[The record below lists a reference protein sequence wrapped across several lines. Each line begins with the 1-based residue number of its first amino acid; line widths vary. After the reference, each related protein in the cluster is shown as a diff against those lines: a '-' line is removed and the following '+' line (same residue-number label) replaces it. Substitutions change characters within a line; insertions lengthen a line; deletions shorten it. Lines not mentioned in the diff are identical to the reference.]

1 MNMARKSRKNLSP
14 VVNEEYSFAGWRA
27 AVYVRLSVEDTRTR
41 TDSIETQ
48 QMIIREFLEDH
59 RDIQVIDTYI
69 DNGTTGTNFQR
80 PAFQR
85 MLDDIESSKVNCVIV
100 KDLSRLGRNSI
111 DTGYYIERY
120 FPGKKVRFIA
130 VNENYDTEMEHSEQ
144 DALMI
149 PLRNMIN
156 EAYSIDIGKKIKA
169 QQRQAMKDGKFIGA
183 RAPYGYLKSP
193 DDCHQLII
201 DPVASKVVQQMFQWA
216 AEGAGINTIVM
227 KLNEAGCLPPSLY
240 KQSIDEFPGKVQHY
254 RLSAGHW
261 SSWSV
266 NKILRSQVY
275 VGDLVQGKSKIIDH
289 QQVKAREDEYTIVQN
304 THEAIISRDQ
314 FDQVQRLLTEAGQK
328 AVAARKHAFTPNPLK
343 VKVFCGHCGRSLHR
357 GEAERKKSD
366 NVYAVTCLTRYRYDR
381 NGCPGVH
388 IYEHKLIAALT
399 ELLQKELDAVL
410 GCLRLSAD
418 QSDEEQRRIDTI
430 HHDIAACRKE
440 IERLHGL
447 KRGLYESLL
456 SGVLTQEEYQ
466 FMRKRYDVQIE
477 QQQSS
482 VQAHESALTLLRQ
495 HDKLHS
501 RLQDDAQLLRDRP
514 ELAVKVINRLI
525 DRIEITHDRQITVF
539 YSFADEVKAWMEAH
553 SK

>member
-1 MNMARKSRKNLSP
+1 M
-14 VVNEEYSFAGWRA
+14 F
-27 AVYVRLSVEDTRTR
+27 
-41 TDSIETQ
+41 
-48 QMIIREFLEDH
+48 
-59 RDIQVIDTYI
+59 DTYI
-69 DNGTTGTNFQR
+69 DNGKTGTNFQR
-80 PAFQR
+80 PEFQR
-85 MLDDIESSKVNCVIV
+85 MLDDIESGKVNCVIV

-120 FPGKKVRFIA
+120 FPSKKVRFIA
-130 VNENYDTEMEHSEQ
+130 VNEDYDTEKEHSEQ

-183 RAPYGYLKSP
+183 RAPYGYRKSP
-193 DDCHQLII
+193 DDCHQLIV

-216 AEGAGINTIVM
+216 AEGAGINAIVM
-227 KLNEAGCLPPSLY
+227 KLNEAGYLPPSLY
-240 KQSIDEFPGKVQHY
+240 KESINEFPDKVQHY

-266 NKILRSQVY
+266 RKILFNQVY
-275 VGDLVQGKSKIIDH
+275 VGDLVQGKRKNIDH
-289 QQVKAREDEYTIVQN
+289 RQVNASEDEYTIVEN
-304 THEAIISRDQ
+304 THEAIIGREL
-314 FDQVQRLLTEAGQK
+314 FEQVRQVLDAAGQK
-328 AVAARKHAFTPNPLK
+328 AIANRKKSFTPNPLK
-343 VKVFCGHCGRSLHR
+343 GKVFCGHCGRSLHR
-357 GEAERKKSD
+357 GEAERKKSG
-366 NVYAVTCLTRYRYDR
+366 NVYALTCLTRYRYDR

-418 QSDEEQRRIDTI
+418 QTDEEQGKLETI
-430 HHDIAACRKE
+430 HRDIAACRKE

-466 FMRKRYDVQIE
+466 FMRKRYDAQIE

-482 VQAHESALTLLRQ
+482 V
-495 HDKLHS
+495 
-501 RLQDDAQLLRDRP
+501 
-514 ELAVKVINRLI
+514 
-525 DRIEITHDRQITVF
+525 
-539 YSFADEVKAWMEAH
+539 
-553 SK
+553 

>member
-1 MNMARKSRKNLSP
+1 MPK
-14 VVNEEYSFAGWRA
+14 FRA
-27 AVYVRLSVEDTRTR
+27 TKYIRLSYADDRSTES
-41 TDSIETQ
+41 DSVGNQRKLIDDFVSRNPDIE
-48 QMIIREFLEDH
+48 IVSER
-59 RDIQVIDTYI
+59 IDDGYS
-69 DNGTTGTNFQR
+69 GTIFQR

-85 MLDDIESSKVNCVIV
+85 MLDDIESGKVNCVIV

-130 VNENYDTEMEHSEQ
+130 VNEDYDTEQEHSEQ

-169 QQRQAMKDGKFIGA
+169 QQRQAMKDGKFVGA
-183 RAPYGYLKSP
+183 RAPYGYRKSP
-193 DDCHQLII
+193 DDCHQLIV
-201 DPVASKVVQQMFQWA
+201 DPVASQVVQQMFQWA

-240 KQSIDEFPGKVQHY
+240 KQSIGEFPGKVQHY

-289 QQVKAREDEYTIVQN
+289 QQVKASEDEYTIVQN
-304 THEAIISRDQ
+304 THEAIISRELFEHVRTILD
-314 FDQVQRLLTEAGQK
+314 EAGQK
-328 AVAARKHAFTPNPLK
+328 AVAARKKSFTPNPLK
-343 VKVFCGHCGRSLHR
+343 GKVFCGHCGRSLHR
-357 GEAERKKSD
+357 GENERKKSG
-366 NVYAVTCLTRYRYDR
+366 NVYCLTCLTRYRYDR
-381 NGCPGVH
+381 NGCPGVY

-399 ELLQKELDAVL
+399 ELLQKELDTVL

-418 QSDEEQRRIDTI
+418 QTGEEQRRIDTI

-466 FMRKRYDVQIE
+466 FMRKRYDAQIE
-477 QQQSS
+477 QQQNSM
-482 VQAHESALTLLRQ
+482 QAHETALTLLRQ

-501 RLQDDAQLLRDRP
+501 RLQDDAQLLRNRP
-514 ELAVKVINRLI
+514 ELAVEVINRLI
-525 DRIEITHDRQITVF
+525 DRIEITHDRHITVYYTF
-539 YSFADEVKAWMEAH
+539 TDEVKAWMEVH

>member
-1 MNMARKSRKNLSP
+1 MARKSRKNLAP

-59 RDIQVIDTYI
+59 RDIQMFDTYI

-85 MLDDIESSKVNCVIV
+85 MLDDIESGKVNCVIV

-130 VNENYDTEMEHSEQ
+130 VNEDYDTEQEHSER

-169 QQRQAMKDGKFIGA
+169 QQRQAMRDGKFVGA
-183 RAPYGYLKSP
+183 RAPYGYRKSP
-193 DDCHQLII
+193 DDCHQLIV

-227 KLNEAGCLPPSLY
+227 KLNEAGYLPPSLY
-240 KQSIDEFPGKVQHY
+240 KESINEFPDKVQHY
-254 RLSAGHW
+254 RLSDGHW

-266 NKILRSQVY
+266 RRILNNQVY
-275 VGDLVQGKSKIIDH
+275 VGDLVQGKSKTIDH
-289 QQVKAREDEYTIVQN
+289 QQVKASEDEYTIVQN
-304 THEAIISRDQ
+304 THEAIISRELFEHVRTILD
-314 FDQVQRLLTEAGQK
+314 EAGQK
-328 AVAARKHAFTPNPLK
+328 AVAARKKSFTPNPLK
-343 VKVFCGHCGRSLHR
+343 GKVFCGHCGRSLHR

-366 NVYAVTCLTRYRYDR
+366 NVYAITCLTRYRYDR

-410 GCLRLSAD
+410 GSLRLSAD
-418 QSDEEQRRIDTI
+418 QTDEEQGKIETI
-430 HHDIAACRKE
+430 HRDIAACRKE

-466 FMRKRYDVQIE
+466 FMRKRYDAQIE
-477 QQQSS
+477 QQQSFA
-482 VQAHESALTLLRQ
+482 QAHETALTMFRR

-514 ELAVKVINRLI
+514 ELALAVVNRLI

>member
-1 MNMARKSRKNLSP
+1 MARKSRKNPSLA
-14 VVNEEYSFAGWRA
+14 VNEEYTLSGWHV

-48 QMIIREFLEDH
+48 QLIIREYLDAH
-59 RDIQVIDTYI
+59 RDIQVVDAYI

-85 MLDDIESSKVNCVIV
+85 MLEDIESGKVNCVIV

-130 VNENYDTEMEHSEQ
+130 VNEDYDSEKEHSEQ

-169 QQRQAMKDGKFIGA
+169 QQRQAMKDGKFVGA

-193 DDCHQLII
+193 DDCHQLIV

-216 AEGAGINTIVM
+216 AEGVGINAIVIR
-227 KLNEAGCLPPSLY
+227 LHEAGYLPPSLY
-240 KQSIDEFPGKVQHY
+240 KASIHEFPGKVQHY

-266 NKILRSQVY
+266 RKILYNQVY

-289 QQVKAREDEYTIVQN
+289 QQVKASEDEYTIVQN
-304 THEAIISRDQ
+304 THEGIISREL
-314 FDQVQRLLTEAGQK
+314 FEQVRQVLDATGQK
-328 AVAARKHAFTPNPLK
+328 AVAARKKSFTPNPLK
-343 VKVFCGHCGRSLHR
+343 GKVFCGHCGRSLHR
-357 GEAERKKSD
+357 GENERKKSD
-366 NVYAVTCLTRYRYDR
+366 NVYALTCLTRYRYDR
-381 NGCPGVH
+381 NGCPGVM
-388 IYEHKLIAALT
+388 IYEHKLLAALT
-399 ELLQKELDAVL
+399 ESLQKELDTVL
-410 GCLRLSAD
+410 GTMRLSVGRTDA
-418 QSDEEQRRIDTI
+418 EQAGMDAI
-430 HHDIAACRKE
+430 HRDIAACKNE
-440 IERLHGL
+440 IQRLHSL
-447 KRGLYESLL
+447 KRGLYENLL

-466 FMRKRYDVQIE
+466 YMRSRYDGQVE
-477 QQQSS
+477 QQQS
-482 VQAHESALTLLRQ
+482 ALDDCEAQLVTMHQ
-495 HDKLHS
+495 QDKLLS
-501 RLQDDAQLLRDRP
+501 RLKEDAQLLSDRP
-514 ELAVKVINRLI
+514 ELAVEVINRLI
-525 DRIEITHDRQITVF
+525 ERIEITHDRQITVF
-539 YSFADEVKAWMEAH
+539 YTFADEVKAWMEAH

>member
-1 MNMARKSRKNLSP
+1 MARKSRKNVTP
-14 VVNEEYSFAGWRA
+14 AFTEEQIPAGWRA
-27 AVYVRLSVEDTRTR
+27 AIYVRLSVEDTRTR

-48 QMIIREFLEDH
+48 QLIIREFLEDH
-59 RDIQVIDTYI
+59 QDVQVVDTYI

-85 MLDDIESSKVNCVIV
+85 MLDDIENGKVNCVIV

-130 VNENYDTEMEHSEQ
+130 VNEDYDTEQEHSEQ

-169 QQRQAMKDGKFIGA
+169 QQRQAMKDGKFVGA
-183 RAPYGYLKSP
+183 RAPYGYRKSP
-193 DDCHQLII
+193 DDCHQLIV
-201 DPVASKVVQQMFQWA
+201 DPVASQVVQQMFQWA

-227 KLNEAGCLPPSLY
+227 KLNEAGYLPPSLY
-240 KQSIDEFPGKVQHY
+240 KESINEFPDKVPHY

-266 NKILRSQVY
+266 RKILYNQVY

-289 QQVKAREDEYTIVQN
+289 QQVKASEDEYTIVQN
-304 THEAIISRDQ
+304 THEAIISRELFEHVRTILD
-314 FDQVQRLLTEAGQK
+314 EAGQK
-328 AVAARKHAFTPNPLK
+328 AVAARKKSFTPNPLK
-343 VKVFCGHCGRSLHR
+343 GKVFCGHCGRSLHR
-357 GEAERKKSD
+357 GENERKKSG
-366 NVYAVTCLTRYRYDR
+366 NVYCLTCLTRYRYDR
-381 NGCPGVH
+381 NGCPGVY
-388 IYEHKLIAALT
+388 IYEHKLITALT

-410 GCLRLSAD
+410 GCLWLPAD
-418 QSDEEQRRIDTI
+418 QTDEEQGKIETI
-430 HHDIAACRKE
+430 QHDITSCRRE
-440 IERLHGL
+440 IDRLHGL
-447 KRGLYESLL
+447 KRGLYENLL

-466 FMRKRYDVQIE
+466 FMRKRYDAQIE
-477 QQQSS
+477 QQQGS
-482 VQAHESALTLLRQ
+482 VQAHETALAMLRR

-514 ELAVKVINRLI
+514 ELAVEVINRLI
-525 DRIEITHDRQITVF
+525 DRIEITHDRQIIVF
-539 YSFADEVKAWMEAH
+539 YSFTDEVKAWMEAH

>member
-1 MNMARKSRKNLSP
+1 MARKSRKNLAP
-14 VVNEEYSFAGWRA
+14 VVNEEYSFAGWRT

-48 QMIIREFLEDH
+48 QMIIHEFLADH
-59 RDIQVIDTYI
+59 RDIQVFDTYI

-85 MLDDIESSKVNCVIV
+85 MLDDIESGKVNCVIV

-130 VNENYDTEMEHSEQ
+130 VNEDYDTEQEHSEQ

-169 QQRQAMKDGKFIGA
+169 QQRQAMKDGKFVGA
-183 RAPYGYLKSP
+183 RAPYGYRKSP
-193 DDCHQLII
+193 DDCHQLIV

-240 KQSIDEFPGKVQHY
+240 KESINEFPDKVQHY

-266 NKILRSQVY
+266 RRILLNQVY

-289 QQVKAREDEYTIVQN
+289 QQVKADEGEYTIVQN
-304 THEAIISRDQ
+304 THEAIISRELLA
-314 FDQVQRLLTEAGQK
+314 QVQRLLTEAGQK
-328 AVAARKHAFTPNPLK
+328 AVAARKKSFTPNPLK
-343 VKVFCGHCGRSLHR
+343 GLVFCGHCGRSLHR
-357 GEAERKKSD
+357 GDNERKKSD
-366 NVYAVTCLTRYRYDR
+366 NVYVWACLTRYRYDR

-410 GCLRLSAD
+410 GSLRLSAD
-418 QSDEEQRRIDTI
+418 QTDEEQGKIETIQRDITSCRREID
-430 HHDIAACRKE
+430 
-440 IERLHGL
+440 RLHGL
-447 KRGLYESLL
+447 KRGLYENLL

-466 FMRKRYDVQIE
+466 FMRKRYDAQIE

-482 VQAHESALTLLRQ
+482 VQAHETALTLFRR

-514 ELAVKVINRLI
+514 ELAVEVVNRLI

>member
-1 MNMARKSRKNLSP
+1 MARKSRKNLSP

-48 QMIIREFLEDH
+48 QMIIHEFLEDH
-59 RDIQVIDTYI
+59 RDIQVFDTYI

-85 MLDDIESSKVNCVIV
+85 MLDDIESGKVNCVIV

-130 VNENYDTEMEHSEQ
+130 VNEDYDTEQEHSDQ

-169 QQRQAMKDGKFIGA
+169 QQRQAMKDGKFVGA
-183 RAPYGYLKSP
+183 RAPYGYRKSP
-193 DDCHQLII
+193 DDCHQLIV
-201 DPVASKVVQQMFQWA
+201 DPVASKVVRQMFQWA

-227 KLNEAGCLPPSLY
+227 KLNEAGYLPPSLY
-240 KQSIDEFPGKVQHY
+240 KESINEFPDKVQHY

-266 NKILRSQVY
+266 RKILYNQVY

-289 QQVKAREDEYTIVQN
+289 QQVKASEDEYTIVQN
-304 THEAIISRDQ
+304 THEAIISRELFEHVRTILD
-314 FDQVQRLLTEAGQK
+314 EAGQK
-328 AVAARKHAFTPNPLK
+328 AVAARKKSFTPNPLK
-343 VKVFCGHCGRSLHR
+343 GKVFCGHCGRSLHR

-399 ELLQKELDAVL
+399 ELLQKELDTVL
-410 GCLRLSAD
+410 GSFELASD
-418 QSDEEQRRIDTI
+418 QTDEEQRKVETI
-430 HHDIAACRKE
+430 RHEISACRNE
-440 IERLHGL
+440 IQRLHGL
-447 KRGLYESLL
+447 KRGLYENLL

-466 FMRKRYDVQIE
+466 FMRTRYDGQVE
-477 QQQSS
+477 QQN
-482 VQAHESALTLLRQ
+482 SAMNTLEASLKLLHQ
-495 HDKLHS
+495 HDRLRS
-501 RLQDDAQLLRDRP
+501 RLKDDAQFLRDRP
-514 ELAVKVINRLI
+514 ELAIEIINRLI
-525 DRIEITHDRQITVF
+525 KRIEITHDRRITVYYNF
-539 YSFADEVKAWMEAH
+539 TDEVKAWMGAH
-553 SK
+553 SE